1 MLESAYENGPR
12 VIYACAEVGNATFV
26 RICETCGRFVVADNT
41 ILVNDVQGLHP
52 GPNAKCSKCGRTR
65 MLFEG
70 FM

>member
-12 VIYACAEVGNATFV
+12 VIYACAEAGDATFV
-26 RICETCGRFVVADNT
+26 RVCEKCGRFVVADDT
-41 ILVNDVQGLHP
+41 VLINDVRGLHP
-52 GPNAKCSKCGRTR
+52 KVNATCSKCGRTR

>member
-1 MLESAYENGPR
+1 MSDHYYVDGPR
-12 VIYACAEVGNATFV
+12 VTYEDNATFV
-26 RICETCGRFVVADNT
+26 RVCEKCGRFVVADEV

-52 GPNAKCSKCGRTR
+52 KANATCSQCGRTR